1 MKKSTKTLL
10 KRAAIVTGSIA
21 AGAGALVV
29 IQKIAAKNGVSIGIT
44 PGQITPENETISK
57 IVSGTVAG
65 ATGLTAGILLG
76 EDVIQEK
83 KEQNYLETII
93 KQDES
98 LRRMEKLAEE
108 DSATSNDPHI
118 WTEKNN

>member
-1 MKKSTKTLL
+1 MKSSTKKVL
-10 KRAAIVTGSIA
+10 KRAAIVTGTMA

-44 PGQITPENETISK
+44 PEQITPENETISK

-76 EDVIQEK
+76 EDIIAEK
-83 KEQNYLETII
+83 KEKNYLETII

-98 LRRMEKLAEE
+98 LKRMQKLAEEE
-108 DSATSNDPHI
+108 DSATRIDPYFLYK
-118 WTEKNN
+118 E